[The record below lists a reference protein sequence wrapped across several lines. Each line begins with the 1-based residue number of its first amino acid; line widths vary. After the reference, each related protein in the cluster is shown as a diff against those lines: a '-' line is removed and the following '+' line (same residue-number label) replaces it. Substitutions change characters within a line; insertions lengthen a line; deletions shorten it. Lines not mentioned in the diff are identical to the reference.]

1 MIFDALYFDSI
12 LIFLMD
18 LQTIQLELC
27 EWDYSGN
34 WRSRLFIGE
43 GLVIGS
49 WCGGSGVI
57 GRRCGAVGSWGGMI
71 GGRGVGHKRARSSRR
86 SRGIGS
92 RCRGIGGRCRSMC
105 NKGGYG
111 VVRSWGGGI

>member
-1 MIFDALYFDSI
+1 L
-12 LIFLMD
+12 
-18 LQTIQLELC
+18 
-27 EWDYSGN
+27 
-34 WRSRLFIGE
+34 IGE

-71 GGRGVGHKRARSSRR
+71 GGRGVGHKRARSRRR

-92 RCRGIGGRCRSMC
+92 RCRSIGGRCRSMC

>member
-27 EWDYSGN
+27 EWDQSGN

-49 WCGGSGVI
+49 WGGGSRVI
-57 GRRCGAVGSWGGMI
+57 GRRGGAVGSWGGVI
-71 GGRGVGHKRARSSRR
+71 GGRGVGDKRARSRR
-86 SRGIGS
+86 M
-92 RCRGIGGRCRSMC
+92 CRGIGGRCRSMC